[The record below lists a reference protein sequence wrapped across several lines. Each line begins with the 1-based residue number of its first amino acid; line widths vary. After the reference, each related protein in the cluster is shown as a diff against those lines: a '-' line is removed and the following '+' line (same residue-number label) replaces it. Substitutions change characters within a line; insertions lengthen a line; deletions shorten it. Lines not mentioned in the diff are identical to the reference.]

1 MAAPTIVAATGAMRA
16 VARRGAPR
24 PRRLPAA
31 TRGVVGL
38 PARSTTAGRASGK
51 DGLGTRAS
59 APAPAAPSVTAAAA
73 VTPGP
78 RFLSAATP
86 AVRRRPRSTSLS
98 EAAAA
103 LPSGADGGVAIR
115 DKVAAA
121 PPPPGT
127 PTPPIKDY
135 PHHPPPRVIHHPS
148 AQHAFTKFTPR
159 WAATPAQ
166 GPVPLP
172 IPAYRLVDA
181 RGHFVAGATG
191 AAGEG
196 VGEEDILA
204 GLGGRPRIESL
215 LRTMLRL
222 REMDAVLTSAQRQG
236 RVSFMMSTAGEE
248 AAVIGAA
255 AALRPDDEVLAQY
268 REHGVLLHRGWGL
281 AEFVNQCVGNVKG
294 SCKGR
299 QMPIHYGS
307 VEHHFHT
314 ISSTL
319 ATQMPQAV
327 GVAYALKLRHRLA
340 ATKAARG
347 AGDGGDGGG
356 AGSGGSLRGN
366 GGKSAPPATVTT
378 AVPTIAA
385 CFFGDGASS
394 EGDAHAAFNFAPV
407 LGTPTLF
414 LCRNNG
420 YAISTPASEQYA
432 GDGIAGRGSGYGM
445 PAARIDGSD
454 LLAVLSGVA
463 AARAAV
469 ATTCRPFLVELL
481 AYRQN
486 AHSTSD
492 DASRYR
498 RDGERDAYIERA
510 DPVARLRALLLRR
523 GWWMGASEE
532 GAWRAAMRAE
542 VVAALATAEAL
553 PRPGWEDL
561 FEDVF
566 DAVPPVLVRQRDELG
581 AHIARLATR
590 ARAGSA
596 AGGRP

>member
-1 MAAPTIVAATGAMRA
+1 MAALTTMTAAGAVRA
-16 VARRGAPR
+16 AARGGAPR
-24 PRRLPAA
+24 ARRVPAA
-31 TRGVVGL
+31 SRSVGGL
-38 PARSTTAGRASGK
+38 QARPTSLARASGK
-51 DGLGTRAS
+51 VGVS
-59 APAPAAPSVTAAAA
+59 APAGAPVTSAPAMTAAVA
-73 VTPGP
+73 VSPGP
-78 RFLSAATP
+78 RFYSAATP
-86 AVRRRPRSTSLS
+86 AARRRPRSTPLS
-98 EAAAA
+98 ETAAE
-103 LPSGADGGVAIR
+103 LPSDADGVVTSHDEAT
-115 DKVAAA
+115 A
-121 PPPPGT
+121 PPRPPGT

-166 GPVPLP
+166 GPAPLP

-181 RGHFVAGATG
+181 HGHFVAGATG

-196 VGEEDILA
+196 VGEENILA
-204 GLGGRPRIESL
+204 GLGGRPRIEGL
-215 LRTMLRL
+215 FRTMLRL

-340 ATKAARG
+340 AAKAARRE
-347 AGDGGDGGG
+347 DNGGDGGV
-356 AGSGGSLRGN
+356 GSGGSPRGN
-366 GGKSAPPATVTT
+366 GGKSAPPAAVTT

-407 LGTPTLF
+407 LGSPTLF

-432 GDGIAGRGSGYGM
+432 GDGIAGRGPGYGM

-454 LLAVLSGVA
+454 LLAVLSGIA

-510 DPVARLRALLLRR
+510 DPVARLRALLHRR

-532 GAWRAAMRAE
+532 GVWRAAVRAE
-542 VVAALATAEAL
+542 VVAALAAAEAL

-561 FEDVF
+561 FEDVY
-566 DAVPPVLVRQRDELG
+566 DAVPPGLVRQRDELG
-581 AHIARLATR
+581 AHIARAV
-590 ARAGSA
+590 ARAGGGSS
-596 AGGRP
+596 AGGGP

>member
-1 MAAPTIVAATGAMRA
+1 MAAVTAVTVMTAAGAARG
-16 VARRGAPR
+16 VARGGASCPWR
-24 PRRLPAA
+24 VPAA
-31 TRGVVGL
+31 AARGVGG
-38 PARSTTAGRASGK
+38 P
-51 DGLGTRAS
+51 
-59 APAPAAPSVTAAAA
+59 PAPAAMAGRAPGAAGVGVPARVAARVPAAATG
-73 VTPGP
+73 TPGP

-86 AVRRRPRSTSLS
+86 ATRRRPRSAPSVA

-103 LPSGADGGVAIR
+103 AASTGIGGGLTR
-115 DKVAAA
+115 DKAAVA
-121 PPPPGT
+121 PSPPGRTTT
-127 PTPPIKDY
+127 PMGDY
-135 PHHPPPRVIHHPS
+135 LHHPPPRVIHHPS

-159 WAATPAQ
+159 WVATPAQ
-166 GPVPLP
+166 GPAPLP

-181 RGHFVAGATG
+181 RGDFVADATG

-196 VGEEDILA
+196 VGEEAILA
-204 GLGGRPRIESL
+204 ALGGRPRLEDL
-215 LRTMLRL
+215 FRTMLRL

-307 VEHHFHT
+307 VAHHFHT

-340 ATKAARG
+340 AAKATREA
-347 AGDGGDGGG
+347 DGGG
-356 AGSGGSLRGN
+356 SGGGGSVRGS
-366 GGKSAPPATVTT
+366 GGKSAPPVAAAE

-407 LGTPTLF
+407 LGAPTLF

-432 GDGIAGRGSGYGM
+432 GDGIAGRGPGYGM

-510 DPVARLRALLLRR
+510 DPVARLRALLRRR

-532 GAWRAAMRAE
+532 GAWRAAVRAE
-542 VVAALATAEAL
+542 VVAALAAAEAL

-561 FEDVF
+561 FEDVY
-566 DAVPPVLVRQRDELG
+566 DTVPRGLARQRDELG
-581 AHIARLATR
+581 VHIARAA
-590 ARAGSA
+590 ARAGGGSA
-596 AGGRP
+596 AGGVP